1 MIDLLLV
8 VKKEKDEEKEKK
20 QTTLS
25 ILKYKNLGPD
35 GTFSSTVNLNG

>member
-8 VKKEKDEEKEKK
+8 VKKEKEEEKEKK

-25 ILKYKNLGPD
+25 ILKYKSLGLD